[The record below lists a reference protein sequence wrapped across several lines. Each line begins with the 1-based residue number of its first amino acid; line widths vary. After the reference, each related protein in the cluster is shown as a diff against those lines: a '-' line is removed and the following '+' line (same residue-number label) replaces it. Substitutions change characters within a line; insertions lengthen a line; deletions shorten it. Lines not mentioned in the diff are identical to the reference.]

1 MYNFE
6 ELKKN
11 FTEKGYIVFDIGA
24 SDQFLDD
31 LIDDMNKI
39 NSSNHGKYNPKYYH
53 YNEYPRL
60 IEGWRNSSN
69 IKNNTNAS

>member
-24 SDQFLDD
+24 SDQFWM
-31 LIDDMNKI
+31 I
-39 NSSNHGKYNPKYYH
+39 
-53 YNEYPRL
+53 
-60 IEGWRNSSN
+60 
-69 IKNNTNAS
+69 